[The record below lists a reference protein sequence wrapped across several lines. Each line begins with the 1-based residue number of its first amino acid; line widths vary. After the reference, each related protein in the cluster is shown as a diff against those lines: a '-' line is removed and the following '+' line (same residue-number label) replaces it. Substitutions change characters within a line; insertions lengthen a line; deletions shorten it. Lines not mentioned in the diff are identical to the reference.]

1 MQTLRCS
8 TAACSKRE
16 VGHSR
21 ALASERPLRRATATA
36 LPLARERTAPPA
48 LRARY
53 GDGPPARSRANEVR
67 EWRAWEGSRAFAR
80 RGWAAPLFS
89 EGDVSQEVATTYPAR
104 PMQVYPTRTAAHLVV
119 ASVAV
124 AAVGIATQSPAI
136 LGWGGS
142 ILLAVAIA
150 RAVTLV
156 SVARIRAAGFE
167 MLWTGPKRV
176 LRSVR
181 GATLEIEAEVR
192 NRDSRAARYV
202 KLRAIASSHLEVT
215 LEPSAGEVSANGR
228 LRVKV
233 TVKTP
238 RVGQHGVHGLALE
251 VHGAPGLF
259 EVPLTFANPYGIEV
273 VPRPLAT
280 FAMQPRGGRSRLTAA
295 VGRPGRARGDGND
308 LRELREHQPG
318 DPFRRIAWKAS
329 ARRGTLLVRDFER
342 EERDVVWVVLDTSVE
357 LWSGPV
363 GRAPLDF
370 MIDEAAAI
378 ANRHLSRGDRVGLF
392 LYATTV
398 RVMLHPEDGPT
409 QGSKIAHAL
418 LVGTGTHDFDRSD
431 LDENDVAVRVI
442 EHLRPLDSK
451 GLSDVRRGDL
461 DRLAARADQARA
473 RAPFA
478 AASPAGRTPREK
490 TLRRYLAAFGIE
502 SPPRSEQLRQGGLAL
517 FEALS
522 AIEKN
527 KPHATLVHV
536 LGQPPEDSLLTRLGE
551 AVRRL
556 RRRGATVNWSFP
568 EISESVRGPWDDPFK
583 PVQSNDLPD
592 LGEEV
597 SVPKAAADFAVIAPI
612 AADAVAAR
620 IRVANARREVALRKL
635 GIRVVRAK
643 PPQRAMPAISVET
656 SQKDAE
662 EGEIRDSETAR
673 GGSSGG
679 GASPTAK
686 GSAVSEKAAV

>member
-1 MQTLRCS
+1 
-8 TAACSKRE
+8 
-16 VGHSR
+16 
-21 ALASERPLRRATATA
+21 
-36 LPLARERTAPPA
+36 
-48 LRARY
+48 
-53 GDGPPARSRANEVR
+53 
-67 EWRAWEGSRAFAR
+67 
-80 RGWAAPLFS
+80 
-89 EGDVSQEVATTYPAR
+89 
-104 PMQVYPTRTAAHLVV
+104 MQVYPTRTAAHLVV

-124 AAVGIATQSPAI
+124 AAIGLVVESPAI
-136 LGWGGS
+136 VGWGGS
-142 ILLAVAIA
+142 LLLAVAVA

-176 LRSVR
+176 IRSVR
-181 GATLEIEAEVR
+181 GGTIEIEAEVR

-202 KLRAIASSHLEVT
+202 KLRAIASSQLDVK
-215 LEPSAGEVSANGR
+215 LEPQAGEVAANGR

-280 FAMQPRGGRSRLTAA
+280 YAMQPRGGRSRLTAA

-329 ARRGTLLVRDFER
+329 ARRGMLLVRDFER
-342 EERDVVWVVLDTSVE
+342 EERDVVWVVIDTGVD
-357 LWSGPV
+357 LWAGPV

-370 MIDEAAAI
+370 MIDEAAAV
-378 ANRHLSRGDRVGLF
+378 AHRHLARGDRVGLF
-392 LYATTV
+392 LYATTA
-398 RVMLHPEDGPT
+398 RVMLLPEDGPA

-431 LDENDVAVRVI
+431 LDEADVAVRVI
-442 EHLRPLDSK
+442 EHLRPLDPK
-451 GLSDVRRGDL
+451 GLADVRRGDL
-461 DRLAARADQARA
+461 DKLATRADQTRG

-490 TLRRYLAAFGIE
+490 ALRRYLAAYGIE
-502 SPPRSEQLRQGGLAL
+502 SPPRSEQLRPGSLAL
-517 FEALS
+517 FEVLT
-522 AIEKN
+522 AIDRT

-536 LGQPPEDSLLTRLGE
+536 IGQPPEEQHHQRLGE

-556 RRRGATVNWSFP
+556 GRRGASVTWSFP
-568 EISESVRGPWDDPFK
+568 EVVESVRGPWDDPHK
-583 PVQSNDLPD
+583 PTHMTELPD
-592 LGEEV
+592 LGED
-597 SVPKAAADFAVIAPI
+597 VPTRTVPSDFAVIAPI
-612 AADAVAAR
+612 AAEAVAAR
-620 IRVANARREVALRKL
+620 IRNAHARRETALRKL
-635 GIRVVRAK
+635 GIKVVHAKRA
-643 PPQRAMPAISVET
+643 QRAAPVEPDPEAP
-656 SQKDAE
+656 SDPDR
-662 EGEIRDSETAR
+662 EIAAPPGPSDTA
-673 GGSSGG
+673 
-679 GASPTAK
+679 
-686 GSAVSEKAAV
+686 SAPPDKMAV